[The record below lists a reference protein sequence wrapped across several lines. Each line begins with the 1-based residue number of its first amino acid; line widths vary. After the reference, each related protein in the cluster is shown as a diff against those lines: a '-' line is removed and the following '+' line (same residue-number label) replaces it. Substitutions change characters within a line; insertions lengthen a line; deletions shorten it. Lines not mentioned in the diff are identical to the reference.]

1 MIKQR
6 ESFVCYSRIGY
17 ANKLV
22 YYIRVVDVLDDSI
35 YDAKVGSQEPSVS
48 RASMLPYGGS
58 SNSALCNPTT
68 SCPSGGCDT
77 FS

>member
-1 MIKQR
+1 MRCLYADLLPWVSNSYVACIDYDHSIGAHHHLELTMIKQC

-35 YDAKVGSQEPSVS
+35 YDAKVV
-48 RASMLPYGGS
+48 Y
-58 SNSALCNPTT
+58 
-68 SCPSGGCDT
+68 
-77 FS
+77 

>member
-1 MIKQR
+1 MIKQC

-35 YDAKVGSQEPSVS
+35 YDAKVGS
-48 RASMLPYGGS
+48 
-58 SNSALCNPTT
+58 
-68 SCPSGGCDT
+68 
-77 FS
+77 